1 MAIGLNASNNQYY
14 KMKKKLKI
22 STLIFGIVV
31 AVIAFANS
39 RSYADISKYNESA
52 DTSELIKMDLEM
64 LDVLEKILDNN
75 NVNLHQDK
83 STKIYNSKSQLVY
96 ETNDKDDAH
105 LKILLRRSDLVLQT
119 DTSSYYL
126 LGD

>member
-31 AVIAFANS
+31 AVIAFTNS
-39 RSYADISKYNESA
+39 RLYADISKYNESA